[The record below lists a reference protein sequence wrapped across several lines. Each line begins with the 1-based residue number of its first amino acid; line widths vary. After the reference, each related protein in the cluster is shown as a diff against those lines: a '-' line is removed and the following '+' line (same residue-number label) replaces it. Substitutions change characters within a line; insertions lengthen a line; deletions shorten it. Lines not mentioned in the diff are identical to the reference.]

1 MNNPNDNIHTASGVA
16 QDKNVRIQA
25 FGRGGRAKVSYIL
38 PHNLTVTGNPSM
50 RSLRVWGG
58 K

>member
-25 FGRGGRAKVSYIL
+25 LGRGSRAKVSYIL

-50 RSLRVWGG
+50 R
-58 K
+58 